1 MGPSLGET
9 LLPVSVSSAESL
21 WIICYEVPTL
31 DRLWLI
37 CMTGRKFKLPGIVDS
52 LETCFARRCGGF
64 IGYHCIETMLE
75 SCFAGLSL
83 HTSAEGNR
91 TWPSAIDLLHF
102 CTVSPLGERHFPM
115 IVYPR
120 KLNFHPVLKPR
131 DTIISK
137 TLAGFFFFP
146 PLVSMES
153 AIHSWFS
160 VLIFCSPGSREIPR
174 WKES

>member
-83 HTSAEGNR
+83 HTSADGEQ
-91 TWPSAIDLLHF
+91 DLTISNGFVTFLHRQS
-102 CTVSPLGERHFPM
+102 TRREAFPM

-137 TLAGFFFFP
+137 TLAGFFFFS

-174 WKES
+174 WKER